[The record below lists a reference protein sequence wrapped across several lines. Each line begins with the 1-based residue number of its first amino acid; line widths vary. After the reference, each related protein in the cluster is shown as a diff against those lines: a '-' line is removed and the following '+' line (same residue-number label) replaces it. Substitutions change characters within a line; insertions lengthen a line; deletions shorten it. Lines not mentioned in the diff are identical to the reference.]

1 MFPDRY
7 PADMVCGD
15 DDDGTAA
22 SGADDVPL
30 RRAAATSTGNSYK
43 TGDKAFERSEKK
55 TNTSPSSVNFGED
68 FLVRRATEIKK
79 KKSARAS
86 FTVEITDGVN
96 SLALSRRKLTRG
108 RTGNFEEKNRGYRA
122 KLLEKKTNPLL
133 RWAKHGR

>member
-79 KKSARAS
+79 KKKRARVVHGRNNRRGKFARI
-86 FTVEITDGVN
+86 VEEEIDTGTN
-96 SLALSRRKLTRG
+96 RKFRGEKSRLSR
-108 RTGNFEEKNRGYRA
+108 
-122 KLLEKKTNPLL
+122 
-133 RWAKHGR
+133 